1 MPVMSGDS
9 PPLTA
14 DAGRKSREVPM
25 TMPSQQYPPGPPNR
39 SMGQRM
45 SDSRQRSKDAIGA
58 VAAQVIG
65 PHLEPGEQMLGG
77 TRAHTGPSD
86 WLRFIPRVGSIIR
99 LVQTHYYVML
109 TDRRVIFC
117 GVSYWGHRP
126 SSIRFV
132 VPRAGVQASGY
143 TVGALYPSFLFSS
156 PARPKPMRIR
166 IRSLW
171 EPETLRI
178 LGALGM
184 PLPGMQQP
192 QAVQGYQPQQQG
204 YQPPQGYQPQQQG
217 YQPPPQ
223 QPQQQGYQ
231 PYDAPTQYQAPPQGY
246 QPAPPQ
252 QYQDQQPQQ
261 PGYQSGPYEAPT
273 QYHDP
278 QSGSGR
284 HRGN

>member
-1 MPVMSGDS
+1 
-9 PPLTA
+9 
-14 DAGRKSREVPM
+14 M
-25 TMPSQQYPPGPPNR
+25 TMPSQYPSGPPNR

-45 SDSRQRSKDAIGA
+45 SDSRQRSKDAVGA
-58 VAAQVIG
+58 AAAQVIA

-117 GVSYWGHRP
+117 GTSYWGHRP
-126 SSIRFV
+126 NNVRFV
-132 VPRAGVQASGY
+132 VPRGGVQASGY

-156 PARPKPMRIR
+156 PARPKPMRVR
-166 IRSLW
+166 IRSMW

-178 LGALGM
+178 LSALGM
-184 PLPGMQQP
+184 SLPGTQAP
-192 QAVQGYQPQQQG
+192 AVQGYQPPPGYQAPPPGYQQPQQG
-204 YQPPQGYQPQQQG
+204 YQPQPQGYQPT
-217 YQPPPQ
+217 PP
-223 QPQQQGYQ
+223 QGYQ
-231 PYDAPTQYQAPPQGY
+231 PYDAPTQYQAPPPGY

-252 QYQDQQPQQ
+252 QYQDQQYQQ
-261 PGYQSGPYEAPT
+261 QQGGPYEAPT

-284 HRGN
+284 HRGPA

>member
-1 MPVMSGDS
+1 
-9 PPLTA
+9 
-14 DAGRKSREVPM
+14 M
-25 TMPSQQYPPGPPNR
+25 TMPSQYPQGPPNR
-39 SMGQRM
+39 GMGQRM
-45 SDSRQRSKDAIGA
+45 SSARQRSKDATGA
-58 VAAQVIG
+58 AAAQVIG

-86 WLRFIPRVGSIIR
+86 WLRFIPRVGSIIA

-117 GVSYWGHRP
+117 GVSYWGKRP

-143 TVGALYPSFLFSS
+143 TAGALYPSFLFSS
-156 PARPKPMRIR
+156 PARPKPMRVR
-166 IRSLW
+166 IRSMW

-184 PLPGMQQP
+184 PLPGMQGRQG
-192 QAVQGYQPQQQG
+192 QSAAQGYQPPAGPPYQPQQGYQPPQQQG
-204 YQPPQGYQPQQQG
+204 YQPQPQQA
-217 YQPPPQ
+217 YQPPP
-223 QPQQQGYQ
+223 QGYQ

-252 QYQDQQPQQ
+252 QHYQGQQYQQPQQ
-261 PGYQSGPYEAPT
+261 GYQSGSYEAPT
-273 QYHDP
+273 QYQDP
-278 QSGSGR
+278 DSGSGSGR
-284 HRGN
+284 HRGS